1 MSSDMLFFIFRFIG
15 FIVVSVI
22 FFIAGRMAFHNIIW
36 KSYFEKINKLGKRRA
51 ITGALFIIG
60 IIGESF
66 LIWELCINNPNEWL
80 GMKISWYVFACLFLI
95 YFGFTFWEE
104 DGWLRLYYE
113 EYIERIK
120 PIQDILLIPTCIS
133 AVAVIGFLVFGGI
146 CCASQPAIPV
156 EREVLS
162 SVKLVAVKDSYQ
174 SEGKLADNLLG
185 TTFTISDHGVYRYYC
200 RGENGGIKQDFVDAA
215 ETTIYPVKGGE
226 APHLDCITSY
236 EYKTHLRNN
245 ETYKAKNDEK
255 TWYELYVPKGS
266 VVEAYEFNLN

>member
-15 FIVVSVI
+15 FIVVSVT
-22 FFIAGRMAFHNIIW
+22 FFIAGRMAFHNIIR

-80 GMKISWYVFACLFLI
+80 GMKISWYVFFGSFPTCL
-95 YFGFTFWEE
+95 TFILEE
-104 DGWLRLYYE
+104 DELTRS
-113 EYIERIK
+113 EREKIK
-120 PIQDILLIPTCIS
+120 LIPEVLAVPACFS
-133 AVAVIGFLVFGGI
+133 AVAFIGFFVFGGI
-146 CCASQPAIPV
+146 WCASQPTIPV

-162 SVKLVAVKDSYQ
+162 SVELIAAKDSYQ
-174 SEGKLADNLLG
+174 SESKLTDNLLG
-185 TTFTISDHGVYRYYC
+185 TTFAISDHGVYRYYYQS
-200 RGENGGIKQDFVDAA
+200 ENGGVKQDFVGAD
-215 ETTIYPVKGGE
+215 ETTIYPTKENE

-236 EYKTHLRNN
+236 EYKTHFRNN
-245 ETYKAKNDEK
+245 KAYKTKNDEK

-266 VVEAYEFNLN
+266 VVEAYEFDLN

>member
-15 FIVVSVI
+15 FVAISVI
-22 FFIAGRMAFHNIIW
+22 FFIAGRMAFYNVAW
-36 KSYFEKINKLGKRRA
+36 KNYLEENDKLDEKRV
-51 ITGALFIIG
+51 ITRVLFIIG

-80 GMKISWYVFACLFLI
+80 GMKISWYVFFSLFPTYWAFKL
-95 YFGFTFWEE
+95 EE
-104 DGWLRLYYE
+104 DELTYR
-113 EYIERIK
+113 EREKVK
-120 PIQDILLIPTCIS
+120 PIPEILAILTCLS
-133 AVAVIGFLVFGGI
+133 AVAVIGFLIFGGI

-162 SVKLVAVKDSYQ
+162 SVELVAAKDSYQ

-185 TTFTISDHGVYRYYC
+185 TTFAISDHGVYRYSC

-266 VVEAYEFNLN
+266 VVEAYEFDLN